1 VGSRRQ
7 TYTQTTK
14 VAADGTASVTFTARG
29 SVLHVEH
36 VRLTVSTT
44 VKKPTAVLYL
54 NGVNFEGTGSGYSDQ
69 SDTHFDMS
77 GGDIL
82 TCAWTGGD
90 VNARATMYVRGV
102 QED

>member
-1 VGSRRQ
+1 VGRRSQ

-14 VAADGTASVTFTARG
+14 IAADGSGSVTFTARG
-29 SVLHVEH
+29 SVLHVQH
-36 VRLTVSTT
+36 VRLVVSTS

-54 NGVNFEGTGSGYSDQ
+54 NGVNFEGSYSGANDQ
-69 SDTHFDMS
+69 SDSAYDMNN
-77 GGDIL
+77 GDML
-82 TCAWTGGD
+82 TCTWAGAD